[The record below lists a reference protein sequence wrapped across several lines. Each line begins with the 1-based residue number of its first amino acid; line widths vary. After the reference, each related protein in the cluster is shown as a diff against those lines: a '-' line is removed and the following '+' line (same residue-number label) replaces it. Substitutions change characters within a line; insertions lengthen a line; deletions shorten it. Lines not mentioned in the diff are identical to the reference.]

1 MRTHIKK
8 QLLAL
13 VACAIALCCLSVGFA
28 SEAEEDAII
37 PENLSESDII
47 GEWQLSSIIV
57 EGSRIN
63 PAMIGIDMRYEFRED
78 HTAQGTYAGTLGDS
92 GQAQETWALDAEQAL
107 ICVSDKPFMKVRCED
122 GTLFLL
128 MDEEVSTE
136 DTGVLVFTRA
146 ENP

>member
-28 SEAEEDAII
+28 SEAGEDAVI
-37 PENLSESDII
+37 PENLTESDII

-57 EGSRIN
+57 EDSRID
-63 PAMIGIDMRYEFRED
+63 PAMVGIDMRYEFRED
-78 HTAQGTYAGTLGDS
+78 HVAQGTFAGMLGDS

-128 MDEEVSTE
+128 IDEEVSTE
-136 DTGVLVFTRA
+136 ETGVLVFTRA

>member
-1 MRTHIKK
+1 MKK
-8 QLLAL
+8 LLLAFM
-13 VACAIALCCLSVGFA
+13 ACAIALCCFTAGFA
-28 SEAEEDAII
+28 SEAEEDAAI

-47 GEWQLSSIIV
+47 GEWQLSSIVV

-78 HTAQGTYAGTLGDS
+78 HVAQGTFAGMLGDS

-128 MDEEVSTE
+128 IDEEVSTE
-136 DTGVLVFTRA
+136 ETGVLVFTRA